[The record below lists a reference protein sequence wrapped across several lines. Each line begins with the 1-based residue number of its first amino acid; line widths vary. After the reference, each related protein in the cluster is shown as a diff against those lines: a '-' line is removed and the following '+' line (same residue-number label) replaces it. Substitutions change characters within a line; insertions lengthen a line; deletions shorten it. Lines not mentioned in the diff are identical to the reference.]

1 MISKSAEVRWAQH
14 PTELN
19 VVEFF
24 LWGYAKSEVDEE
36 SPQDI
41 LGLKDYIGSCFGSIS
56 LEMLCVRAIA
66 NFRLW
71 RWSASVAEVAILNIL
86 SKRSV
91 GVEGKVFVT
100 DAIHGSKLQI
110 WLFNMVLG
118 NGM

>member
-1 MISKSAEVRWAQH
+1 MISKSAEVRWAPH
-14 PTELN
+14 SPELN

-41 LGLKDYIGSCFGSIS
+41 LRLKDAIGSCFGSIS
-56 LEMLCVRAIA
+56 LRMWCVRAIA

-71 RWSASVAEVAILNIL
+71 CWSASVAEVAILNIL

-91 GVEGKVFVT
+91 RVKGKVYVT
-100 DAIHGSKLQI
+100 DAIH
-110 WLFNMVLG
+110 
-118 NGM
+118 